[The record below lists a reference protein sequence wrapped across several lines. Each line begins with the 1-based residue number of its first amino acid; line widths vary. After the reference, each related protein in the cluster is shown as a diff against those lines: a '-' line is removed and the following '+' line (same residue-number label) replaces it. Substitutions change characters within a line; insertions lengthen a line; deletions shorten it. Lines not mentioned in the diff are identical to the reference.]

1 MKTRRTFLLIAF
13 LVLLA
18 LAICAVGGWLA
29 YDWYYQNFLIP
40 PGKGPKAEAGYQACQ
55 PLIEALE
62 KFHAQEGRYPEM
74 LEELVPAYLT
84 SLPTEVNDM
93 EIIYRLDG
101 ESYSLEFSYAGPGM
115 NHCSYT
121 PEKGWKCY
129 GFY

>member
-1 MKTRRTFLLIAF
+1 MSEREPVRPEAGGTAAARPDPVFDP
-13 LVLLA
+13 A
-18 LAICAVGGWLA
+18 LAEF
-29 YDWYYQNFLIP
+29 Q
-40 PGKGPKAEAGYQACQ
+40 
-55 PLIEALE
+55 
-62 KFHAQEGRYPEM
+62 AQEGRYPEM